1 VKFYELKEKFKHQY
15 TMQMIAGILCIALAG
30 GSVAAY
36 QIQGDAL
43 TAAGGSVAAK
53 QRAAAGGKNPV
64 QKADAAESADEKDAD
79 TKQNAKQNKTV
90 NKTSSAEDAEKK
102 ELTNKLVSMFG
113 KAAKSDETKNQD
125 GKEETVYLITDANGK
140 VKQTIVSS
148 WLKNGSGKAE
158 IKDVTSA
165 TDLENVKGNETFT
178 QNGKQITWQ
187 ADGKDIYYRGTTTK
201 KLPITQKVTYYLNGT
216 EISPQELA
224 GKSGKVTIRFDYE
237 NHAKTKAD
245 INGKQEQI
253 YVPFT
258 VVSGMVLD
266 EGFQN
271 VRVNNGRILSDGNR
285 IMVLGIAMPGLKESM
300 GVNEKDFDKDVEFP
314 DYVEVT
320 ADAKDFSL
328 EMTAT
333 AAVTGLLS
341 DSELAKELDLK
352 ELDEKMDELT
362 DAIGQLKNGSGDLA
376 DGLGTLKDSMGSFA
390 DGVTSLQNGVNAY
403 TDGASRLA
411 DGIRALNDSSGTLE
425 AGVNTLNASAKTIS
439 DGVQKLDSTLNTQ
452 MSEQEKAAAQQQ
464 AQQAA
469 EAQFR
474 QGSKAYNLIY
484 NSAVQNFKDTLTGE
498 SAVQTVQAG
507 IQAGMQAQGLTSD
520 GVVAALAE
528 YYAQNGFTDGSGKT
542 YSPQT
547 CQATIP
553 GTETTYAATF
563 AQAVLN
569 GGLSSAL
576 ASGITD
582 GIAGQG
588 SQAVGEAVVGAC
600 RTAAVQ
606 AGAQAAVAGA
616 ETAKRQIAAAIETAD
631 GDSGYSLVTGSKALS
646 DGTQQL
652 ADSIPALK
660 DGIGQLQNGADELA
674 GNNES
679 LRNGVSQLADGTA
692 QISSGVGKLTDG
704 ALELKDGLAEFDR
717 EAIAKLVD
725 AYHGDVKELAERM
738 KQIVQA
744 GEDYGTLCGAAE
756 GTDATTKFIFRTDAV

>member
-1 VKFYELKEKFKHQY
+1 MKFQELKDTLQHKY
-15 TMQMIAGILCIALAG
+15 SIQMIAGVLCIALAG

-36 QIQGDAL
+36 QCQGDAL
-43 TAAGGSVAAK
+43 TAAGRSVAAE
-53 QRAAAGGKNPV
+53 QRAAAGGKNQV
-64 QKADAAESADEKDAD
+64 QKADAS
-79 TKQNAKQNKTV
+79 NK
-90 NKTSSAEDAEKK
+90 KSSAEDTEKK

-113 KAAKSDETKNQD
+113 KASKSEENKSQD

-148 WLKNGSGKAE
+148 WLKNGSAKAE

-178 QNGKQITWQ
+178 QNGRQLTWQ
-187 ADGKDIYYRGTTTK
+187 ADGKDIYYQGTTTK

-237 NHAKTKAD
+237 NHAKTKVN
-245 INGKQEQI
+245 INGKQEKI

-300 GVNEKDFDKDVEFP
+300 GVNEKDFDKDAEFP
-314 DYVEVT
+314 DFVEVT
-320 ADAKDFSL
+320 ADAEDFSL

-341 DSELAKELDLK
+341 DSELARELDLK

-362 DAIGQLKNGSGDLA
+362 DAMGQLKNGSGDLA

-411 DGIRALNDSSGTLE
+411 DGIRALNDSSAVLE
-425 AGVNTLNASAKTIS
+425 SGVNTLNDSAKTIS

-464 AQQAA
+464 AQEAV
-469 EAQFR
+469 EAQFQ

-528 YYAQNGFTDGSGKT
+528 YYAQNGFTDASGKT

-547 CQATIP
+547 CQAVIP
-553 GTETTYAATF
+553 GTETTYAVTF

-576 ASGITD
+576 AGGITD
-582 GIAGQG
+582 GIAGKG

-600 RTAAVQ
+600 RTAAKQ
-606 AGAQAAVAGA
+606 AGAQAAVTGA
-616 ETAKRQIAAAIETAD
+616 ETAKRQIAAAIESAD
-631 GDSGYSLVTGSKALS
+631 GNSGYSLVTGSKALS

-652 ADSIPALK
+652 ADSIPAFK

-679 LRNGVSQLADGTA
+679 LKNGVSQLADGTA

-725 AYHGDVKELAERM
+725 AYHGDVKELTERM

-744 GEDYGTLCGAAE
+744 GEDYGTFCGAAE
-756 GTDATTKFIFRTDAV
+756 GTDATTKFIFRTDAVK